1 MISTTRM
8 ICVCTKHGGDC
19 SRTFVCGGGLFQVYP
34 SPVGDKM
41 PPTGVT
47 RVLRNFTHL
56 HSIHRRGMEKTRA
69 CAHNESIM
77 CLSSDSFGVC

>member
-41 PPTGVT
+41 SPTGVT

-56 HSIHRRGMEKTRA
+56 HSIHRRGR
-69 CAHNESIM
+69 
-77 CLSSDSFGVC
+77 SSLYCQIPAELHPILL